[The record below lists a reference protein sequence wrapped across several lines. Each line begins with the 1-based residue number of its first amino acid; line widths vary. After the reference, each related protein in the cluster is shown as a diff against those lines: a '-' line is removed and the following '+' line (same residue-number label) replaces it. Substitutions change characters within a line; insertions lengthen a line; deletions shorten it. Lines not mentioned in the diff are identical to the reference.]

1 MLLQKINALNLNKA
15 VIIIISGFVFFNY
28 LLRFDGPVKGY
39 WDTYITVPALFIT
52 NTPVTFTSKEG
63 EKLYSYS
70 LPGKLPENLVDN
82 KTYGISPKDQ
92 RLGTAIF
99 FAPWFLIFNAF
110 GFRLLFALSG
120 VMIFLFSLL
129 TIRLFTKNPAVYIFS
144 ASLAALNYY
153 ILSINNLNPNIIGM
167 LFISVLLYLLIIEN
181 PNGFIIGLI
190 YGVLGGIRNESILFL
205 PAIIYKLSTSSNNKA
220 TRILFF
226 ILGAFI
232 TISPILYWNNYAFG
246 NPFMHPTQFPA
257 LGGFRPEF
265 EHRFL
270 FWKFNFNGMLN
281 YPFYHKIIR
290 TPYFS
295 FPTFLLL
302 PLTLISSFGIILFV
316 LIFTGAIC
324 LFKKFR
330 REFIF
335 FALWFTP
342 MYLLLSVQENWS
354 ELKMTFIL
362 LVFNPLIL
370 CLSLGLDNIFAN
382 QNNSKNIFK
391 IASFSIIIFL
401 ITKLLFYSNF
411 EVDLRWYTRFPRA
424 IKGVNI
430 SFIGDDL
437 RTKKEDPLALLIQKK
452 ILTQGNFLPRFCKNE
467 IDIPNKLK
475 KIKEEL
481 LQTDITTIDF
491 WKYIYEK

>member
-1 MLLQKINALNLNKA
+1 MLLQRINALNLNKA
-15 VIIIISGFVFFNY
+15 VIIAICIFVFFNY

-63 EKLYSYS
+63 KKLYSYS
-70 LPGKLPENLVDN
+70 LQGKLPENLIDN

-92 RLGTAIF
+92 RLGTAII
-99 FAPWFLIFNAF
+99 FAPWFLFFNTF

-120 VMIFLFSLL
+120 VIIFLFSLL
-129 TIRLFTKNPAVYIFS
+129 TIRLLTKNPAVYIFS
-144 ASLAALNYY
+144 AAIATLNSY

-167 LFISVLLYLLIIEN
+167 IFISILLYLLLREN
-181 PNGFIIGLI
+181 SNGLIIGLI

-205 PAIIYKLSTSSNNKA
+205 PAIIYKLSTSSNNK
-220 TRILFF
+220 TRANLLF

-232 TISPILYWNNYAFG
+232 TIAPILYWNNYAFG

-257 LGGFRPEF
+257 LEGFRPEF
-265 EHRFL
+265 EHKFL

-281 YPFYHKIIR
+281 YPFFNKVIR

-302 PLTLISSFGIILFV
+302 PLTLISSFGIILFS
-316 LIFTGAIC
+316 LILTGAAC

-330 REFIF
+330 RIFIF
-335 FALWFTP
+335 LALWFTP

-370 CLSLGLDNIFAN
+370 YLSLGLENLFFG
-382 QNNSKNIFK
+382 QSTFRRIFK
-391 IASFSIIIFL
+391 IASFSIIIFA

-411 EVDLRWYTRFPRA
+411 EVDQRWYMRFPRA
-424 IKGVNI
+424 IKGINI

-437 RTKKEDPLALLIQKK
+437 RTKKEDSNELLIQKK

-467 IDIPNKLK
+467 INIQDKLRK
-475 KIKEEL
+475 FKEEFK
-481 LQTDITTIDF
+481 QTDITTIDF